1 MNMARLEMGSDA
13 MLVSSR
19 RTDEQSCLLG
29 EYEVVFASTA
39 SNDPRS
45 LAAGSPSQAGAQ
57 ILPVK
62 APTNRPIDKLS
73 EEEAG
78 LKHEME
84 RLASALARSTAG
96 VAKIAANAQLAEAFS
111 RLVDAELDADLAQDI
126 LWRVTSRIDDAQPPA
141 LSCPNSLIAAE
152 LSRLFDVDSRLAGNA
167 AQNAIALVGP
177 PGSGKTTTL
186 VKLAVLFGL
195 GTRRPSQILS
205 LDTQRVASGEQLRS
219 YAAITGLGFQ
229 TIETPR
235 ALAQALEEH
244 RTKDLI
250 FIDTPGLAGNDFED
264 AADMA
269 KLISKHPQI
278 ETHLVL
284 SASMKPADMKRVAAQ
299 YELFAPSK
307 LIFCHLDETQT
318 FGPLLNLSV
327 KTAKPISFLSRGQ
340 QIPEDLE
347 PADRQALVDLVIKD
361 AALTGPKARAA
372 PDEFLESSRAA
383 A

>member
-1 MNMARLEMGSDA
+1 MKLKSYFAATVEAAMNMARLEMGSDA

-19 RTDEQSCLLG
+19 RTDEQLCHLG
-29 EYEVVFASTA
+29 DYEVVFASTA

-73 EEEAG
+73 EEVAG

-205 LDTQRVASGEQLRS
+205 LDTQQYATDETLRS
-219 YAAITGLGFQ
+219 TAA
-229 TIETPR
+229 
-235 ALAQALEEH
+235 
-244 RTKDLI
+244 
-250 FIDTPGLAGNDFED
+250 
-264 AADMA
+264 
-269 KLISKHPQI
+269 
-278 ETHLVL
+278 
-284 SASMKPADMKRVAAQ
+284 
-299 YELFAPSK
+299 
-307 LIFCHLDETQT
+307 
-318 FGPLLNLSV
+318 
-327 KTAKPISFLSRGQ
+327 
-340 QIPEDLE
+340 
-347 PADRQALVDLVIKD
+347 
-361 AALTGPKARAA
+361 
-372 PDEFLESSRAA
+372 
-383 A
+383 